1 MKSSSTP
8 QLKAAQ
14 SSPLSLHRNEG
25 PIVWH
30 PQQEKLLKQWGEM
43 ASANRWMHYNTHLRY
58 VRLTRWFTLPVIIL
72 SSITGTMNFAQTS
85 FPVQYQASVPLVIGT
100 INLIMGI
107 ITTVGSFLRV
117 NELAEG
123 NRVAALSYGK
133 LASNIRVELVLP
145 VSERTMGGSDFI
157 ALCRA
162 EMDRLS
168 EQTPDIPACI
178 EEKFRK
184 SFYDI
189 IEKGDVE
196 FYTPDILR
204 LRSVEIFKSPVILPA
219 PSATA
224 TTKEQQQQQQSTGD
238 AATALGLLTEG
249 RSVPSTPPKEAK
261 KWVISPPLQRMPSTV
276 NVTTIYEHAKN
287 ARAKELS
294 DLKEKGVVASNIFKQ
309 PLVIRPLV
317 TSPPPLPPLVPDPD
331 MSALLSPPVVPQIAL
346 PPPADPSTVVVDV
359 AEPAPA
365 AVLDTIQESLF
376 ETKNT

>member
-14 SSPLSLHRNEG
+14 TSPLSLHRNDG

-72 SSITGTMNFAQTS
+72 SSLTGTMNFAQTS
-85 FPVQYQASVPLVIGT
+85 FPVEYQAAVPLVIGT

-184 SFYDI
+184 SFDDI
-189 IEKGDVE
+189 IKKGDVE

-204 LRSVEIFKSPVILPA
+204 LRSVEIFTSPVPA
-219 PSATA
+219 
-224 TTKEQQQQQQSTGD
+224 TKEETRAAVDVAAASTV
-238 AATALGLLTEG
+238 LGVLTEG
-249 RSVPSTPPKEAK
+249 RSVPSTPPREAK
-261 KWVISPPLQRMPSTV
+261 KWVISPPLQKLPSTL
-276 NVTTIYEHAKN
+276 NVTTIYEHAKSV
-287 ARAKELS
+287 RAKELS
-294 DLKEKGVVASNIFKQ
+294 DLKEKGVVASNIFKR
-309 PLVIRPLV
+309 PGVIRPLL
-317 TSPPPLPPLVPDPD
+317 PPPPMPSLVPEPDMVALPPHGPDLAELP
-331 MSALLSPPVVPQIAL
+331 SPATEL
-346 PPPADPSTVVVDV
+346 PPPATELPPPVTELPPPVTDVVVDV
-359 AEPAPA
+359 AA
-365 AVLDTIQESLF
+365 LDDIQNGLF
-376 ETKNT
+376 A